1 MPDPRIWPIPVVN
14 DTFATVTNI
23 SGVALAGT
31 PDRVDTDFINTSA
44 YWIYLGRGNEAV
56 FGSGE
61 ALAPRGGSYH
71 IGVDNLFLGDITAI
85 TDGDEVN
92 LSISEGR
99 LR

>member
-14 DTFATVTNI
+14 DTYATVTNV
-23 SGVALAGT
+23 SAPVLAAN
-31 PDRVDTDFINTSA
+31 PDRVDCDLINTGA
-44 YWIYLGRGNEAV
+44 YWIYLGRGNAAV

-71 IGVDNLFLGDITAI
+71 IGVDNLFLGVINAI